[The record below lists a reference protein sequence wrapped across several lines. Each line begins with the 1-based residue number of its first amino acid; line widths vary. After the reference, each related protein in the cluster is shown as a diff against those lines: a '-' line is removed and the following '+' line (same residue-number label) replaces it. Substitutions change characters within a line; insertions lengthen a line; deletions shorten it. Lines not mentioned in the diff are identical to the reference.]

1 MQGKG
6 TCPEIL
12 RHERL
17 RALLKQQKKDHRAG
31 VKRRL
36 ERSAGSVYVGLCRP
50 WQVWRLHAKCNN
62 CRVWFY
68 FFDYA
73 RSLLRH
79 LGSLAVKFR
88 LS

>member
-12 RHERL
+12 RHERV

-36 ERSAGSVYVGLCRP
+36 EISRVCLCRALQP
-50 WQVWRLHAKCNN
+50 GMEASCKMQ
-62 CRVWFY
+62 
-68 FFDYA
+68 
-73 RSLLRH
+73 
-79 LGSLAVKFR
+79 
-88 LS
+88 